1 MRGTEL
7 IIFDCDGVLVDSEI
21 VGINIEVDLLLGAG
35 CEISVGEFTERFS
48 GMSWKDILL
57 VLEQERGIELSGA
70 LLDKTE
76 AELDV
81 RIPSETQAIHG
92 VRAVLQELQYPRCV
106 CSNTK
111 LSRVE
116 AVLTNVD
123 LRQFFGRNIYSAKDL
138 GEGMSKPKP
147 DIFLFGAQQ
156 MGFDP
161 TQTFVIEDSVPR
173 CSGRS
178 RCWHAGHRVHRRIPH
193 LPRPCQKPACRWCPI
208 NHIAHERTDHSHR
221 SSRQLNRRHVHILTG
236 PCSVAPFSRISIS
249 GRSE

>member
-70 LLDKTE
+70 LLDKTK

-123 LRQFFGRNIYSAKDL
+123 LRQFL
-138 GEGMSKPKP
+138 GETSTRLRIWARECRSRNPIFFYLAHSKWVLILHRPLSSKIRFTVFRALALLACRSSGSP
-147 DIFLFGAQQ
+147 E
-156 MGFDP
+156 DP
-161 TQTFVIEDSVPR
+161 TLTETMPKTCVPL
-173 CSGRS
+173 
-178 RCWHAGHRVHRRIPH
+178 VPDQ
-193 LPRPCQKPACRWCPI
+193 PY
-208 NHIAHERTDHSHR
+208 RT
-221 SSRQLNRRHVHILTG
+221 
-236 PCSVAPFSRISIS
+236 
-249 GRSE
+249 

>member
-1 MRGTEL
+1 
-7 IIFDCDGVLVDSEI
+7 
-21 VGINIEVDLLLGAG
+21 
-35 CEISVGEFTERFS
+35 
-48 GMSWKDILL
+48 MSWKDILL
-57 VLEQERGIELSGA
+57 VLEQERWIELSGA

-161 TQTFVIEDSVPR
+161 TQTFVIEDSVHGVQGAR
-173 CSGRS
+173 AAGMQVIGFTGGSHTYRDHAKNLRAAGARS
-178 RCWHAGHRVHRRIPH
+178 TISHMSE
-193 LPRPCQKPACRWCPI
+193 LT
-208 NHIAHERTDHSHR
+208 IAIA
-221 SSRQLNRRHVHILTG
+221 QVGN
-236 PCSVAPFSRISIS
+236 
-249 GRSE
+249 